1 MCKRLKICYNGFS
14 YQVLRSASMSVIRS
28 KNAKEEFSEVLN
40 SYMDDEMSDICV
52 LIVSSKFLR
61 TSNNKIR
68 SNVSNMKQFEKRL
81 ASIQRPPTYPGCFT
95 DELHGGGPIM
105 HN

>member
-1 MCKRLKICYNGFS
+1 
-14 YQVLRSASMSVIRS
+14 MSVIRS

-61 TSNNKIR
+61 TANNKIR
-68 SNVSNMKQFEKRL
+68 SNVS
-81 ASIQRPPTYPGCFT
+81 IY
-95 DELHGGGPIM
+95 
-105 HN
+105 